1 MNRTED
7 RQLIARLQARDET
20 AVHELAERYGSRIYQ
35 LALRQMKNREDAEEV
50 TQDVLMKVY
59 RKIGAF
65 RGDSALSSWIYRITF
80 NTAMSRLRTS
90 KLARAAQ
97 QQERNRDGEDENRPR
112 RPAAGRLVEHAGR
125 RAAPG
130 SAARAVATAIQELP
144 EIYRAPVVL
153 RDIEGLTTEEASTR
167 LHVKDQTLKSRLHRG
182 RLMLRDAAAGVHE
195 RPRPP
200 PPDARVFVKASRLK
214 AQGA

>member
-1 MNRTED
+1 MDMNRTED
-7 RQLIARLQARDET
+7 RQLVAKLQARDET

-59 RKIGAF
+59 RKIDAF

-90 KLARAAQ
+90 KLARVAQ
-97 QQERNRDGEDENRPR
+97 QHERNRDSEDENLRAVR
-112 RPAAGRLVEHAGR
+112 QPADWSNMPDEELLRAQLR
-125 RAAPG
+125 RAV
-130 SAARAVATAIQELP
+130 VAAIQDLP
-144 EIYRAPVVL
+144 EIYRVPVVL
-153 RDIEGLTTEEASTR
+153 RDIEGLSTEEASSR

-182 RLMLRDAAAGVHE
+182 RLILRQHLGAFAGGIALH
-195 RPRPP
+195 
-200 PPDARVFVKASRLK
+200 AREATH
-214 AQGA
+214 

>member
-7 RQLIARLQARDET
+7 RQLVARLQARDES

-65 RGDSALSSWIYRITF
+65 RGDSALSSWVYRITF

-90 KLARAAQ
+90 RLARAAQ
-97 QQERNRDGEDENRPR
+97 QHERNRGDEDDTPR
-112 RPAAGRLVEHAGR
+112 TVRQPADWSHMPDEDLLRAQLR
-125 RAAPG
+125 RAV
-130 SAARAVATAIQELP
+130 VAAIQELP
-144 EIYRAPVVL
+144 EIYRVPVVL
-153 RDIEGLTTEEASTR
+153 RDIEGLSTEEASTR

-182 RLMLRDAAAGVHE
+182 RLMLRE
-195 RPRPP
+195 RLQAFTTGLTLHRQTP
-200 PPDARVFVKASRLK
+200 AFS
-214 AQGA
+214 G

>member
-7 RQLIARLQARDET
+7 RLLVARLQARDET

-80 NTAMSRLRTS
+80 NTAMSRLRTA

-97 QQERNRDGEDENRPR
+97 QHERNRDDEDEQRTPR
-112 RPAAGRLVEHAGR
+112 QPADWSSMPDEELLRSQLR
-125 RAAPG
+125 RAV
-130 SAARAVATAIQELP
+130 VAAIQELP
-144 EIYRAPVVL
+144 EIYRVPVVL
-153 RDIEGLTTEEASTR
+153 RDIEGLSTEEASSR

-182 RLMLRDAAAGVHE
+182 RLMLRE
-195 RPRPP
+195 RLQAFTNGLSLHRQTP
-200 PPDARVFVKASRLK
+200 AYSA
-214 AQGA
+214 

>member
-7 RQLIARLQARDET
+7 RRLIARLQAREEG
-20 AVHELAERYGSRIYQ
+20 AVQELAERYSSRIYQ

-80 NTAMSRLRTS
+80 NTSMSRLRNS
-90 KLARAAQ
+90 KPARTTQ
-97 QQERNRDGEDENRPR
+97 IQERVTDDDRLRTPPQPADWSKMPDEALLRTQLR
-112 RPAAGRLVEHAGR
+112 E
-125 RAAPG
+125 
-130 SAARAVATAIQELP
+130 AVVAAIQELP

-182 RLMLRDAAAGVHE
+182 RLMLRE
-195 RPRPP
+195 RLQAFTTGLNLHRPTP
-200 PPDARVFVKASRLK
+200 AYS
-214 AQGA
+214 

>member
-7 RQLIARLQARDET
+7 RQLVARLQARDET
-20 AVHELAERYGSRIYQ
+20 AVHELADRYGSKIYQ

-90 KLARAAQ
+90 KLARQAQ
-97 QQERNRDGEDENRPR
+97 QRERNRDGEEESQREVRQPADWSNMPDEELLR
-112 RPAAGRLVEHAGR
+112 AQLR
-125 RAAPG
+125 RA
-130 SAARAVATAIQELP
+130 VVMAIQELP
-144 EIYRAPVVL
+144 EIYRVPVVL
-153 RDIEGLTTEEASTR
+153 RDIEGLSTEEAS
-167 LHVKDQTLKSRLHRG
+167 SRL
-182 RLMLRDAAAGVHE
+182 
-195 RPRPP
+195 
-200 PPDARVFVKASRLK
+200 
-214 AQGA
+214 

>member
-1 MNRTED
+1 MNRTDD
-7 RQLIARLQARDET
+7 RRLIERLQARNDA
-20 AVHELAERYGSRIYQ
+20 AVHELAERYGSKIYQ

-50 TQDVLMKVY
+50 TQDVLLKVY

-90 KLARAAQ
+90 KLARQAQ
-97 QQERNRDGEDENRPR
+97 QHERNREDDEKSRTR
-112 RPAAGRLVEHAGR
+112 REPADWSYMPDEALLRAQLR
-125 RAAPG
+125 RAVF
-130 SAARAVATAIQELP
+130 AAIEELP

-182 RLMLRDAAAGVHE
+182 RLMLRE
-195 RPRPP
+195 RLQAFTSGLNLHHSTP
-200 PPDARVFVKASRLK
+200 AFSS
-214 AQGA
+214 